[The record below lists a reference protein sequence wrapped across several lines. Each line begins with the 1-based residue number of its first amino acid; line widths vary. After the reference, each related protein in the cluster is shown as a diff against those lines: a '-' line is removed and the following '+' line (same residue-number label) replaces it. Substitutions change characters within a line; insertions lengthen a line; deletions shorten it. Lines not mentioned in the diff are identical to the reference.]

1 MPPAATHDDAAP
13 ASIDTDRGDW
23 RTDAAGD
30 ADADR
35 GADAL
40 FDQVAD
46 HAAPGQGVMDGLLA
60 LAALPA
66 EAAIAD
72 AAAHD
77 PAATAVLAEVIE
89 GSNAIDQLIDTVAG
103 GGTVQE
109 AAEAPAFDLAQFL
122 DQRVILEAGI
132 VPHPTIEQ
140 ELHQVAAA

>member
-66 EAAIAD
+66 EAAI
-72 AAAHD
+72 
-77 PAATAVLAEVIE
+77 EVIE

>member
-1 MPPAATHDDAAP
+1 
-13 ASIDTDRGDW
+13 
-23 RTDAAGD
+23 
-30 ADADR
+30 
-35 GADAL
+35 
-40 FDQVAD
+40 
-46 HAAPGQGVMDGLLA
+46 MDGLLA

-109 AAEAPAFDLAQFL
+109 AVEAPAFDLAQFL

-132 VPHPTIEQ
+132 VPHQAIEQ